1 MTVHYNA
8 LGLSIDS
15 TRTHVVYCREIY
27 MHACT
32 HTIIL
37 CINIHM
43 TTTSMGLTYDLMHN
57 VMYTCT
63 YIYSGRAQVG
73 KLLCVAINIDM
84 RTI

>member
-1 MTVHYNA
+1 
-8 LGLSIDS
+8 
-15 TRTHVVYCREIY
+15 
-27 MHACT
+27 
-32 HTIIL
+32 
-37 CINIHM
+37 M